1 MSKQVMTA
9 ALPSDNICGE
19 AIPFCDPFSEADD
32 DLSED
37 ELEEIMDRVINE
49 YVALGYVYL
58 AEEK

>member
-1 MSKQVMTA
+1 MTA
-9 ALPSDNICGE
+9 ALPSDNIAGE
-19 AIPFCDPFSEADD
+19 AIPFCDPFSEADN

-37 ELEEIMDRVINE
+37 ELEEIMDRVIDE